1 MAELF
6 ITVGLRAKAGK
17 EDALRQD
24 LIAVAQTS
32 RTEDG
37 ALRYELFEDSD
48 QPGLFVFF
56 EHWASEE
63 AQSKHHN
70 DGPHIQHFQANGAA
84 NVEKMEFF
92 HRLERRV

>member
-1 MAELF
+1 MADLF

-24 LIAVAQTS
+24 LVAVARTS
-32 RTEDG
+32 QTEDG
-37 ALRYELFEDSD
+37 ALRYELFEDSG

-56 EHWASEE
+56 EHWASAE

-70 DGPHIQHFQANGAA
+70 QGPHIQHFQAHGAV
-84 NVEKMEFF
+84 NVEKMEF
-92 HRLERRV
+92 HRRLERLA

>member
-6 ITVGLRAKAGK
+6 ITVGLRAKPGK

-24 LIAVAQTS
+24 LVAVTQTS
-32 RTEDG
+32 QTEDG

-63 AQSKHHN
+63 AQSQHHN
-70 DGPHIQHFQANGAA
+70 HGPHIQHFQANGAV
-84 NVEKMEFF
+84 NVEKMEFL
-92 HRLERRV
+92 HRLTRVA

>member
-6 ITVGLRAKAGK
+6 ITVGLRAKTGK

-24 LIAVAQTS
+24 LVAVTQTS
-32 RTEDG
+32 QTEDG

-63 AQSKHHN
+63 AHSQPHHH
-70 DGPHIQHFQANGAA
+70 GPHIQHFQAHGAV
-84 NVEKMEFF
+84 NVEKMEF
-92 HRLERRV
+92 HRRLERLA